1 MPINFPNNPANGATY
16 TDGIIQWVYSS
27 ANKSW
32 TVTNSSNTSLQN
44 STDYDNTVVVLDRIS
59 GQNLLAPGAGFT
71 FDPSIK
77 TLKIVANPTQTTNL
91 VELRSSTNTLLNF
104 FNERGVLNSAGRIF
118 FTSTQPTA
126 NAADTG
132 LLWFNTTDSNMYIWN
147 GLAWVIASGGVTL
160 TDNQTISG
168 AKTFSNNIFLS
179 STAKLNGQG
188 ASKSIELAPT
198 NSSSVP
204 ATALNVASTGA
215 TFSVP
220 LEFSSVGTTAKT
232 VVATLADNQ
241 TVTGLKTFA
250 GNIRLNGADTS
261 IFVDPSTDGALGS
274 NDMQLRLNLST
285 DGRFIKLF
293 SNANTTNGI
302 TIRPKN
308 KDNVGSLLIDG
319 PTNIVGNRSVSGTVS
334 AGTISAITTT
344 YGSLK
349 SQGGADSFNI
359 DTAPTPI
366 STLTF
371 SLLVSSPT
379 FNEHGISVT
388 NNSTT
393 SLVSFFCRREIFSVA
408 NGYSTHIHRI
418 TLNAGQTINING
430 VTGPTAGS
438 NVTIVGGKVSQA
450 FTLTG
455 TNTPIIF
462 TFTLA
467 N

>member
-1 MPINFPNNPANGATY
+1 MPINFPNNPANGATH
-16 TDGIIQWVYSS
+16 TDGVIQWVYSS
-27 ANKSW
+27 VNKSW

-44 STDYDNTVVVLDRIS
+44 STDFDNTVVVLDRIS

-71 FDPSIK
+71 FDTTLK
-77 TLKIVANPTQTTNL
+77 TLKVVANSTQTANL
-91 VELRSSTNTLLNF
+91 IELRSSTNTLLNF
-104 FNERGVLNSAGRIF
+104 FNERGVLNNAGRIF
-118 FTSTQPTA
+118 FAASQPTA

-188 ASKSIELAPT
+188 ASKSIEIAPT
-198 NSSSVP
+198 NASSVP
-204 ATALNVASTGA
+204 ATALTVASTGA

-220 LEFSSVGTTAKT
+220 VEFSSIGTTAKT

-241 TVTGLKTFA
+241 TISGLKTFT
-250 GNIRLNGADTS
+250 GNLRVDGANTS
-261 IFVDPSTDGALGS
+261 IFVDPSVDGGAAS
-274 NDMQLRLNLST
+274 NDLRIRLNLSA
-285 DGRFIKLF
+285 DGRYIRLF
-293 SNANTTNGI
+293 SNADTLNGI
-302 TIRPKN
+302 AIRPKN
-308 KDNVGSLLIDG
+308 KDNIGTLLVDGS
-319 PTNIVGNRSVSGTVS
+319 TSIVGNLTVSGTVN

-349 SQGGADSFNI
+349 SQAGPDSFNV

-371 SLLVSSPT
+371 DLLVSSPT
-379 FNEHGISVT
+379 FNDHGISVT
-388 NNSTT
+388 NTSTT
-393 SLVSFFCRREIFSVA
+393 SLVSFFCRREIFTG
-408 NGYSTHIHRI
+408 NGYSTHIHKI
-418 TLNAGQTINING
+418 TLNAGQSINING
-430 VTGPTAGS
+430 VTGPTTGS
-438 NVTIVGGKVSQA
+438 NVTIVGGKINQG

-455 TNTPIIF
+455 TNAPIIF